1 MSRGKTSE
9 YALDTRARRAVASRR
24 TDFRPLCFRPRRS
37 ARAAVFPL
45 APCSGERKRE
55 VSGRVF
61 ARAAGVLVCAVFLVS
76 GCGLVPRSQSPQ
88 EALGLP
94 QAETPFAQ
102 RESIEEYL
110 RTVEPVMRRFVHAL
124 AEKEGVIGVEPRRFL
139 NACTDRGPGKEEGWA
154 FGTEVF
160 YISSLTDKD
169 IEDAASQYLSVLPSY
184 KGTRGDVQKDGSF
197 VLRSGDAGN
206 GGELSVYY
214 FPDNRSSIDYRS
226 GCRPSDGS
234 MGDLNEYVL
243 PTVEEAFPDLVVYPA
258 FDEDTKQPNTP
269 PPPRN
274 ASGQSGQSGQ
284 PAQSGDES
292 GEGQ

>member
-1 MSRGKTSE
+1 MTS
-9 YALDTRARRAVASRR
+9 
-24 TDFRPLCFRPRRS
+24 
-37 ARAAVFPL
+37 
-45 APCSGERKRE
+45 
-55 VSGRVF
+55 RVF
-61 ARAAGVLVCAVFLVS
+61 ARAAGVLVCGVLLVS
-76 GCGLVPRSQSPQ
+76 GCGLVPRSQTPQ

-110 RTVEPVMRRFVHAL
+110 RTVEPAMARFVHAL
-124 AEKEGVIGVEPRRFL
+124 AEKEGVIGVDDRRYF

-169 IEDAASQYLSVLPSY
+169 IEDAASQYLSVLPLY

-197 VLRSGDAGN
+197 ILRSGDVAN

-214 FPDNRSSIDYRS
+214 FPNRRSSMHYES
-226 GCRPSDGS
+226 GCVPSDGS

-243 PTVEEAFPDLVVYPA
+243 PTVEEAFPDMVVYPA
-258 FDEDTKQPNTP
+258 FDEDSGAPNPP

-284 PAQSGDES
+284 PSQSGNGS
-292 GEGQ
+292 GEDQ